1 VDASTTRSRSAIA
14 FRTMAIAEPPPQ
26 ILDLASACLE
36 YVDRA
41 LGFTL
46 DFSSDTLG
54 VVDHYATTVRANLAT
69 NPSLGPLIGPA
80 VGAYFGEV
88 VRVRFHGFWRVP
100 PNQHDWAV
108 CLRTVFLNINPI
120 GVGYDALY
128 GSTDHDGPRS
138 ALRVAPEDREFL
150 DRRLETLPPVPEDQY
165 HLLTTRFEVLEV
177 AAESLRAKM
186 EEEGYGGTEYTE
198 EDYLLDYG

>member
-1 VDASTTRSRSAIA
+1 
-14 FRTMAIAEPPPQ
+14 MAIAEPPPQ

-54 VVDHYATTVRANLAT
+54 VVDHYATTVRANLAA

-138 ALRVAPEDREFL
+138 ALRRC
-150 DRRLETLPPVPEDQY
+150 
-165 HLLTTRFEVLEV
+165 
-177 AAESLRAKM
+177 SLRLPSASSRASTLRSRT
-186 EEEGYGGTEYTE
+186 TEPALRQSSSAQAT
-198 EDYLLDYG
+198 

>member
-1 VDASTTRSRSAIA
+1 MQAPTREIRVFSGRRRPALGPRPRLGQLWWAGATLRADASTTRPRSAIA
-14 FRTMAIAEPPPQ
+14 FRPMAIAEPPPQ

-54 VVDHYATTVRANLAT
+54 VVDHYATTVRANLAA

-108 CLRTVFLNINPI
+108 CLRTVFLNINP
-120 GVGYDALY
+120 
-128 GSTDHDGPRS
+128 
-138 ALRVAPEDREFL
+138 
-150 DRRLETLPPVPEDQY
+150 
-165 HLLTTRFEVLEV
+165 
-177 AAESLRAKM
+177 
-186 EEEGYGGTEYTE
+186 
-198 EDYLLDYG
+198 